1 VQPVPHLDAPVV
13 LLVPIK
19 PLAVAKSRL
28 RASQKGG
35 RTPAAH
41 RALVLA
47 MALDTIAAAK
57 TTRGVAKV
65 VVVTSDD
72 QVIREVSRL
81 DVETIAEAGQM
92 GLNEA
97 LDMGARVLRS
107 SQPAIQI
114 GALNADLPALQP
126 AELSAALRQAA
137 GHRAFSRDRHGT
149 GTTLLLG
156 AVGEDLAPRFGH
168 WSASAHAASGATELT
183 GRWPSLRCD
192 VDTESDLSAAAELQL
207 GAWTRSVLASAPSLQ
222 PGRNDPGA
230 WERRAPAL
238 HA

>member
-1 VQPVPHLDAPVV
+1 VQPVRHLHAPVV
-13 LLVPIK
+13 LLVPVK

-28 RASQKGG
+28 RASPKDG
-35 RTPAAH
+35 RAPAAH

-107 SQPAIQI
+107 SQPGIQI
-114 GALNADLPALQP
+114 GALNADLPALRP

-137 GHRAFSRDRHGT
+137 GHRAYSRDRHGT
-149 GTTLLLG
+149 GTTLLLA
-156 AVGEDLAPRFGH
+156 AVGDDLAPRFGP
-168 WSASAHAASGATELT
+168 WSASAHAASGASELI

-192 VDTESDLSAAAELQL
+192 VDTESDLSAAANLRL
-207 GAWTRSVLASAPSLQ
+207 GARTRSFLASAPLLQ
-222 PGRNDPGA
+222 SGRTDPGA
-230 WERRAPAL
+230 WERRVPVLQA
-238 HA
+238 